1 MKVAKLKR
9 QSINSLRELLS
20 LIQNEIDQ
28 SKRKRGRPKTYP
40 DSLIILAFFIKT
52 MMNFS
57 YRDTIYFIQN
67 TLKIDA
73 PSLSDLHYRFSK
85 LDEKLL
91 NV

>member
-9 QSINSLRELLS
+9 QSINSLRKLLS
-20 LIQNEIDQ
+20 LIQNKIDQ
-28 SKRKRGRPKTYP
+28 PKKARGRPKTYP

-85 LDEKLL
+85 LDEKLR
-91 NV
+91 